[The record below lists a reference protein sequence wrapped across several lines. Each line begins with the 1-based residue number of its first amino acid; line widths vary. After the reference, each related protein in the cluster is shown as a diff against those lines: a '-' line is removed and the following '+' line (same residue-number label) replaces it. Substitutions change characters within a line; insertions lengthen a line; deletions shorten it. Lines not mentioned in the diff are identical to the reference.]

1 MLANLQTQQSSI
13 SMLSNRIK
21 LVLTYM
27 QSVQSGALPKDHES
41 LRQISSLLS
50 NLPAGEGDQWK
61 EEYLTVSFLS
71 STSGSVFQMLD
82 LTDSSTISLPSGI
95 Q

>member
-1 MLANLQTQQSSI
+1 
-13 SMLSNRIK
+13 MLSDRIN

-50 NLPAGEGDQWK
+50 NLPAGEGQDWK
-61 EEYLTVSFLS
+61 EEYLTVS
-71 STSGSVFQMLD
+71 
-82 LTDSSTISLPSGI
+82 
-95 Q
+95 